1 MSWTIHNIHNA
12 VFGKDSRKETGNI
25 LKEYD
30 CKEVA
35 LLFDGALK
43 SLGFVDEMCKIIE
56 NAGIGV
62 AMYQAANDEPV
73 SSELDQFVQMCRD
86 EAIDGIVALG
96 GGSTMDTAKLA
107 GKVLANGGKT
117 VDYLGGYTA
126 LNVGSKV
133 FEPIVAIPTTAG
145 TGSEACWGI
154 MCLNED
160 TGIKTF
166 ARHPITRAVV
176 DPVYCMDLPA
186 DITAYTGMDALA
198 QCAECL
204 VNSHSMP
211 NLMADVMAKEGLA
224 LAAKYLPIAVHEPHN
239 EQAREMMCWSAM
251 LSGYAITLRKTSS
264 GHAIA
269 NQLSDAYHLPHG
281 VGVGCGMAAL
291 VRYNVNGDPETTRIW
306 APLFGIDRPENA
318 DMAEVGQKIVEKM
331 DALQKDIVMKSM
343 KELGIPK
350 SFCDIAAENISRDK
364 KWTIVPNPPDFEL
377 LRQVMHAAWD
387 Y

>member
-1 MSWTIHNIHNA
+1 MSWIIHNIHNA

-25 LKEYD
+25 LKEYG
-30 CKEVA
+30 CRKVA
-35 LLFDGALK
+35 LLYDGAMVP
-43 SLGFVDEMCKIIE
+43 LGFMDEMMRIIDS
-56 NAGIGV
+56 AGITV
-62 AMYQAANDEPV
+62 VPYQAAEDEPV
-73 SSELDQFVQMCRD
+73 SSELDKFVSMCRA
-86 EAIDGIVALG
+86 ENIDGIVALG

-107 GKVLANGGKT
+107 GKVLTNGGKT

-126 LNVGSKV
+126 LNVGNKV
-133 FEPIVAIPTTAG
+133 FEPIIAVPTTAG
-145 TGSEACWGI
+145 TGSESCWGI

-211 NLMADVMAKEGLA
+211 NLMADALAKEGLA
-224 LAAKYLPIAVHEPHN
+224 LAVKYLPIAVHEPHN
-239 EQAREMMCWSAM
+239 EEAREKMCWSAM

-269 NQLSDAYHLPHG
+269 NQLSDVYHLPHG

-291 VRYNVNGDPETTRIW
+291 ARYNVHNDPEATRIW
-306 APLFGIDRPENA
+306 ASLFGIDCPADA
-318 DMAEVGQKIVEKM
+318 DMVEIGQKVVDTL
-331 DALQKDIVMKSM
+331 DALQKDIGMKNM
-343 KELGIPK
+343 KELGIPEE
-350 SFCDIAAENISRDK
+350 FCDIAAENIAKDK
-364 KWTIVPNPPDFEL
+364 KWTIVPNPPDFEQ
-377 LRQVMHAAWD
+377 LRLCMHDAWD